1 MTPAPRLAF
10 YAPLKPPNHG
20 NPSGDRLIAQRLMHT
35 LGLAGFEVTL
45 ASQFRSYDRTGDA
58 RRQARIRQLGE
69 QLAQRLIRRYL
80 QLPASQRPQIW
91 FTYHLYHKAPD
102 WIGPIVA
109 DALSIPYIIAEAS
122 YAGKQA
128 GGRWDLGFN
137 ASREAIQRA
146 DLILSLNP
154 CDEGGIHDAREE
166 APLAYLPPYLD
177 TSLESAPRAERE
189 PTRLQLS
196 QQFNLDPD
204 LPWLIAVGMM
214 RPGDKETSYKLLAQ
228 SLQLCQQQNRQV
240 ILVGDGR
247 AEAAIRQAFAEIPG
261 VCMTGRLASD
271 TLIPLLQASDLMVWP
286 AVNEAFGMALL
297 EAQAAGT
304 WVVAGNEG
312 GVSSVVSES
321 NSGTLVPPRDP
332 AALARAID
340 QLLER
345 PEQLAVLG
353 EKARNWCLAHHSENQ
368 AEANLRDLLLPLVK
382 PSLQTD

>member
-1 MTPAPRLAF
+1 MTQAPRLAF

-45 ASQFRSYDRTGDA
+45 ASQFRSYDRAGDA
-58 RRQARIRQLGE
+58 RRQARVQQVGQR
-69 QLAQRLIRRYL
+69 LAQRLIRRYL
-80 QLPASQRPQIW
+80 ELPESQRPQIW

-102 WIGPIVA
+102 WIGPLVA
-109 DALSIPYIIAEAS
+109 DALSIPYVIAEAS

-154 CDEGGIHDAREE
+154 SDEGGIHDARSD

-177 TSLESAPRAERE
+177 RAPHARAEHS
-189 PTRLQLS
+189 RLQLA
-196 QQFNLDPD
+196 QQFNLNPD
-204 LPWLIAVGMM
+204 IPWLIAVGMM
-214 RPGDKETSYKLLAQ
+214 RPGDKATSYKLLAQ
-228 SLQLCQQQNRQV
+228 SLMHSKQHRRQV

-247 AEAAIRQAFAEIPG
+247 AEEEVKQAFAPLPQ
-261 VCMTGRLASD
+261 VCMTGRLTPD
-271 TLIPLLQASDLMVWP
+271 TLIPLLKAADLMVWP

-304 WVVAGNEG
+304 WVIAGNEG
-312 GVSSVVSES
+312 GVSSVVSEG

-332 AALARAID
+332 GALARAID
-340 QLLER
+340 QLLEQ

-353 EKARNWCLAHHSENQ
+353 EKARNWCLAHHSESQ
-368 AEANLRDLLLPLVK
+368 AEASLRSLLFPLLK
-382 PSLQTD
+382 PSLTHPRKTD